1 MPNSDSKVK
10 NSGFFATKL
19 APPQRDAIQNK
30 IRKGE
35 GLRTSIYSDTSGVP
49 TMGVGIALGYVE
61 NNTVVLYSK
70 KEINQRVAMSG
81 SNRRLLDSEYIM
93 LQKAINPDLKEGQN
107 LIDEVDGRLENLK
120 FSITKPQAETQFEN
134 MFKEQMR
141 NLESYA
147 DDAQVALQDLPSPIL
162 SVVADNSY
170 RGGKSLVFGERS
182 SEHLRKQNY
191 GAFLTEIMYFSNKT
205 GEDGID
211 NRNVGTVEEAL
222 AKATP
227 SQREKWKQQ
236 AKGYHNSLP
245 QEMQQDISNI
255 DARFGQNSRIKNKDA
270 LGVGSEIKLAPQDR
284 EGAAEGGVQ
293 YAQNSS
299 DAGGTEHV
307 KAHMREGYPVKAYTR
322 QA

>member
-1 MPNSDSKVK
+1 MPNSESKIK

-19 APPQRDAIQNK
+19 DASQREAIQNK
-30 IRKGE
+30 VRQGE
-35 GLRTSIYSDTSGVP
+35 GLKTSIYSDTSGVP
-49 TMGVGIALGYVE
+49 TMGVGIALGYIE
-61 NNTVVLYSK
+61 DNKAELYSK
-70 KEINQRVAMSG
+70 KKINQRIAMSG
-81 SNRRLLDSEYIM
+81 SNRRLLDSEYVM
-93 LQKAINPDLKEGQN
+93 LQSAINPNLKEGQS
-107 LIDEVDGRLENLK
+107 LVDEVDRKLENLK
-120 FSITKPQAETQFEN
+120 FSITEAQAEVQFEN

-162 SVVADNSY
+162 GVVAENSY

-182 SEHLRKQNY
+182 SEHLRKRNY

-211 NRNVGTVEEAL
+211 NRNVGAVEEAL

-236 AKGYHNSLP
+236 AKDYHNSRP
-245 QEMQQDISNI
+245 QEMQQHISNI
-255 DARFGQNSRIKNKDA
+255 NARFGQNSRIKNKDA
-270 LGVGSEIKLAPQDR
+270 LGVGSEIKLAPQER
-284 EGAAEGGVQ
+284 KGAAEAGVQ
-293 YAQNSS
+293 YAENTPN
-299 DAGGTEHV
+299 AGGTEHV